1 MKEYSTRKIRAV
13 LLMFNAMI
21 SNYDM
26 DFDLFNDYT
35 DLKTDSYRN
44 VKRII
49 REMIIDLN
57 LHFNFTSISILNI
70 TKKTKYYTYKYC
82 LESIGEVKYS
92 YHICDDLDD
101 EKLINY
107 SMTITYLKLKNG
119 EIVNF
124 KELSNIFPFF
134 NQKKFWTLMSWLK
147 DIIDEDLYRENKTY
161 KIREFAYE

>member
-1 MKEYSTRKIRAV
+1 MVKKYSTRNIRAV

-35 DLKTDSYRN
+35 GLKTDSYRN

-82 LESIGEVKYS
+82 
-92 YHICDDLDD
+92 
-101 EKLINY
+101 
-107 SMTITYLKLKNG
+107 
-119 EIVNF
+119 
-124 KELSNIFPFF
+124 
-134 NQKKFWTLMSWLK
+134 
-147 DIIDEDLYRENKTY
+147 
-161 KIREFAYE
+161 